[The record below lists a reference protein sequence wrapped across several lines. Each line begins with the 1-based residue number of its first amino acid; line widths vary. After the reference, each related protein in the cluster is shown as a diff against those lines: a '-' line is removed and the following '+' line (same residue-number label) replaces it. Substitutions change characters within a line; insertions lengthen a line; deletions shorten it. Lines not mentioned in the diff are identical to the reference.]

1 MLGLARAQLDA
12 ADFLLQSTGAGLAKS
27 NEGARG
33 RGSPLPAKGR
43 RMQQAHVTPA
53 GRATT
58 VTTEWAPGA
67 ASIVCECARL
77 GLWAEARDVYERAA
91 EAGGAAPWSSLSAG
105 GAAGAQARLQ
115 SEILAQIRQ
124 RRKEGSK

>member
-1 MLGLARAQLDA
+1 LDLARAQLDA
-12 ADFLLQSTGAGLAKS
+12 AEFLMQPTGAGPAKS

-33 RGSPLPAKGR
+33 SGSPLPAKGR
-43 RMQQAHVTPA
+43 RMQQAHVTAA
-53 GRATT
+53 GKAAT
-58 VTTEWAPGA
+58 VTTERAPGA
-67 ASIVCECARL
+67 ASVVCECALL

-91 EAGGAAPWSSLSAG
+91 EAGGAAS
-105 GAAGAQARLQ
+105 AQARLQ